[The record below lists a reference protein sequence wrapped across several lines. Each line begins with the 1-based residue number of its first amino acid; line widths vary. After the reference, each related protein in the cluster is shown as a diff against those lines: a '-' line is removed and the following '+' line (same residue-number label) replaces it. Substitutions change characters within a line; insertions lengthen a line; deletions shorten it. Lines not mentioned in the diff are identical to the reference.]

1 MDLRRHNFATNTPDE
16 FTIDIVNMMNRELR
30 PHIPAANV
38 NRQIFDRI
46 HGAFARAE
54 RRLMTTP
61 DERPVNTMPFP
72 MLGDPQTRNEPM
84 HGLLPQTKAP
94 IEFKCSICLESIKKG
109 DDQQILNCGHKFCAG
124 CINQWLR
131 TNTGNASCPT
141 CRTPVYNSS
150 MNQAPNIS
158 SAHPSSRFRGNNR
171 MTPQQEAMAILM
183 RNLNTSRRF

>member
-1 MDLRRHNFATNTPDE
+1 MHLRRHSFSTDTPEE
-16 FTIDIVNMMNRELR
+16 FTIDIVNVMNMELR
-30 PHIPAANV
+30 PRSVGRNV

-61 DERPVNTMPFP
+61 DERPQNTMPLP
-72 MLGDPQTRNEPM
+72 ISGDPSSSM

-94 IEFKCSICLESIKKG
+94 IEFICSICFENVKRG
-109 DDQQILNCGHKFCAG
+109 DNQQILNCGHKFCAG
-124 CINQWLR
+124 CINKWLQ
-131 TNTGNASCPT
+131 TNSGNASCPT

-150 MNQAPNIS
+150 MNQPPVMS
-158 SAHPSSRFRGNNR
+158 SAHPSSRFIGNNR

-183 RNLNTSRRF
+183 RNLNTSRRY

>member
-1 MDLRRHNFATNTPDE
+1 MDLRRHSFSTNTPDE
-16 FTIDIVNMMNRELR
+16 FTIDIVNAMNRQLR
-30 PHIPAANV
+30 PPSAV
-38 NRQIFDRI
+38 NRQIFHRI

-61 DERPVNTMPFP
+61 DERPQNITPMPIS
-72 MLGDPQTRNEPM
+72 GDPSSSM

-150 MNQAPNIS
+150 MNQAPNTS

-183 RNLNTSRRF
+183 RNLNTSRRY